1 MKKKI
6 QILCVITTV
15 CLIVHISCS
24 GSEQNSTGKAL
35 KVIEAVS
42 EKQYENDKIQISNY
56 VLNNIEY
63 YRFHSEL
70 CDSMYRDY
78 ANFFNP
84 YAHFYDKNKESLVI
98 ATIPVSQYLNVTVDT
113 IIYDDNGLKC
123 FIFCGI
129 EIKTM
134 SINGLTICEKGRNF
148 DAKSFVGV
156 RNNIADSISIYPF
169 VKYSIFGY
177 GNFKEA
183 VDDLKYLYFNK
194 LKGDNLS
201 ASHYSPKGFEQNVGD
216 DDFFEKSIIFQHF
229 DDSTFNY
236 QYCYYDLIKYPFMK

>member
-1 MKKKI
+1 MAKLRLHI
-6 QILCVITTV
+6 ILAIACWG
-15 CLIVHISCS
+15 LLFSCS
-24 GSEQNSTGKAL
+24 CSRRQE
-35 KVIEAVS
+35 I
-42 EKQYENDKIQISNY
+42 KQSNVPYEIYTKDKTQIADCIMKN
-56 VLNNIEY
+56 VEY
-63 YRFHSEL
+63 YRQNHQDK
-70 CDSMYRDY
+70 DSYYWDH
-78 ANFFNP
+78 ANFFEP
-84 YAHFYDKNKESLVI
+84 YSHFYNKKTDEYVN
-98 ATIPVSQYLNVTVDT
+98 APIPASQYLIVKVDT
-113 IIYDDNGLKC
+113 IVYNSDGLKC